1 MYTMASNIALTNTNG
16 FTSNLLTT
24 TGTAGS
30 GGGPVTSTVNGGSNN
45 NSKKQIFVWDS
56 VVFLSLY

>member
-24 TGTAGS
+24 TGTVGS
-30 GGGPVTSTVNGGSNN
+30 SPVTSTVNGGSNN
-45 NSKKQIFVWDS
+45 NSKKHIFVLDS